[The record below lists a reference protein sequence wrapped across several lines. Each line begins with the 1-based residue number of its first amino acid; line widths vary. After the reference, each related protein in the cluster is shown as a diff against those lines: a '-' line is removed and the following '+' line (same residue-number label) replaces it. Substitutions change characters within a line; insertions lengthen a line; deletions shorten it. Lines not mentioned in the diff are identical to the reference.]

1 MGFSFHRLIIPGA
14 LMALLSFT
22 SCKEK
27 KEDNKATVSPPVRV
41 TVMTAADQDID
52 NTRLYSGTVA
62 VANSTTVSF
71 SVPGT
76 ITNLYASEGQHV
88 SKGQMLGR
96 VKSGEYENAR
106 NIAYAQ
112 LAEAQDGYER
122 LKKLHDANAL
132 PDVKWVEMEQK
143 LKQAQN
149 AAEMADRMVA
159 NAVITA
165 PVSGTISK
173 KFADV
178 GQTVIAVQPI
188 YEIISTDA
196 LDLEV
201 PVSENQIGDFNIGR
215 KAYIT
220 FDSENIPP
228 VDGHVTFKSVNAD
241 PLTRTYTV
249 KIAIS
254 SMGGKIMPGMIA
266 NVKFETLKDLSP
278 ESSVIVLPSKAVL
291 LNEDNRLFVWVV
303 SNSRAER
310 RFVEADELSA
320 NGVIIKSGL
329 QPGDSVIV
337 EGMQKV
343 GTGSRVEALTK

>member
-1 MGFSFHRLIIPGA
+1 MGFSFRRLIIPGA

-71 SVPGT
+71 SEPGT

-149 AAEMADRMVA
+149 AAEMADRMVS

-266 NVKFETLKDLSP
+266 NVKFETPKDLSP
-278 ESSVIVLPSKAVL
+278 ESNVIVLPSKAVL

-343 GTGSRVEALTK
+343 GTGSLVEALTK